1 MKIINPLYDK
11 AFKYLMENN
20 KLAKKVLSV
29 ILDVDVTE
37 VELSQQ
43 ETIVPNQIKGLTMF
57 RLDFKA
63 VIREADGSKK
73 TVLIELQ
80 KSKFS
85 TDIQRFRN
93 YLGTSYL
100 VKKLDIEKKPDVAE
114 EKPSEYHSIY
124 PIIAIYIL
132 GYKLDDLPY
141 LAVTVNRDVINS
153 VNKKKLH
160 VSSFFIEHLTHQ
172 SHIIQVVRLPPKQL
186 TRLEKFLVLFNQAW
200 CTDQEYILDLQNVP
214 EEFEDIA
221 RYLQGPLMDDDFRRH
236 LEAEEQL
243 DYIFEEQEAKHLKEI
258 EAERKQKEAERK
270 QKEAERKQKE
280 AERKLKEEAEKR
292 EQEAN
297 KQKEEAEKRE
307 QAERKLKEEAEERE
321 QSERKLKEDLA
332 INFARQL
339 KKYGAPLNEI
349 VKETGLPAEDI
360 EKLEES

>member
-29 ILDVDVTE
+29 ILDVEVTE

-80 KSKFS
+80 KSKFY

-93 YLGTSYL
+93 YLGASYL
-100 VKKLDIEKKPDVAE
+100 VKKLDTGEKPDVAE

-132 GYKLDDLPY
+132 GYNLDDLPY
-141 LAVTVNRDVINS
+141 LAVTVNGDVINS
-153 VNKKKLH
+153 VNKKKLR

-172 SHIIQVVRLPPKQL
+172 SHIIQVLRLPPKQR

-200 CTDQEYILDLQNVP
+200 CTDEGFIIDLPNVP
-214 EEFEDIA
+214 EEFEDMA
-221 RYLQGPLMDDDFRRH
+221 TYLQGPLMDDDFRRN
-236 LEAEEQL
+236 LEGEEQL
-243 DYIFEEQEAKHLKEI
+243 DYIFEEQETKHLKEI
-258 EAERKQKEAERK
+258 AAERKQKEEERKQKEAERK
-270 QKEAERKQKE
+270 LKEAAEEREQ

-292 EQEAN
+292 EQEAY
-297 KQKEEAEKRE
+297 KQ
-307 QAERKLKEEAEERE
+307 
-321 QSERKLKEDLA
+321 KEDLA
-332 INFARQL
+332 IKLARQL
-339 KKYGAPLNEI
+339 KKTGATLSEI
-349 VKETGLPAEDI
+349 ALETGLPIEEVKEVTSDEDR
-360 EKLEES
+360 KA

>member
-20 KLAKKVLSV
+20 KLAKKALSV
-29 ILDVDVTE
+29 ILDVEVTE

-43 ETIVPNQIKGLTMF
+43 ETIVPDRVKGLTMF

-93 YLGTSYL
+93 YLGTSYP
-100 VKKLDIEKKPDVAE
+100 VKKMGIDKKSDLVE
-114 EKPSEYHSIY
+114 EKPSEYQSIY

-153 VNKKKLH
+153 VNKEKVQ

-172 SHIIQVVRLPPKQL
+172 SHIIQVLRLPPKQL

-200 CTDQEYILDLQNVP
+200 CTDEGFILDLQNVP
-214 EEFEDIA
+214 EEFADIA
-221 RYLQGPLMDDDFRRH
+221 RYLQEPLMDDDFRRN
-236 LEAEEQL
+236 LEGEEQL
-243 DYIFEEQEAKHLKEI
+243 DYIFEEQEARHLREMTK
-258 EAERKQKEAERK
+258 AFNQ
-270 QKEAERKQKE
+270 
-280 AERKLKEEAEKR
+280 KEEAEEQKAAAEAR

-297 KQKEEAEKRE
+297 KQKEEAN
-307 QAERKLKEEAEERE
+307 KLKEEAN
-321 QSERKLKEDLA
+321 KLKEEANKLKDIFA
-332 INFARQL
+332 IKLARQM
-339 KKYGAPLNEI
+339 KKNGATLNEI
-349 VKETGLPAEDI
+349 AEETGLPAEEVRTLGSEDVRR
-360 EKLEES
+360 

>member
-29 ILDVDVTE
+29 ILDVEVTE

-43 ETIVPNQIKGLTMF
+43 ETIVPDRVKGLTMF

-100 VKKLDIEKKPDVAE
+100 VKKMGIDKKSDLVE
-114 EKPSEYHSIY
+114 EKPSEYQSIY

-153 VNKKKLH
+153 VNKEKVQ

-172 SHIIQVVRLPPKQL
+172 SHIIQIRRLPEQRRTQL
-186 TRLEKFLVLFNQAW
+186 ENFLVLFNQAW
-200 CTDQEYILDLQNVP
+200 CTEEGYIIDLQDIP
-214 EEFEDIA
+214 EEFSDMA
-221 RYLQGPLMDDDFRRH
+221 KYLQGPLMDEEFRRK
-236 LEAEEQL
+236 LEAEEEI
-243 DYIFEEQEAKHLKEI
+243 DTIFDEQEARFLKKI
-258 EAERKQKEAERK
+258 AESEKGKQ
-270 QKEAERKQKE
+270 
-280 AERKLKEEAEKR
+280 EAEKR
-292 EQEAN
+292 EQLE
-297 KQKEEAEKRE
+297 KFQKEE
-307 QAERKLKEEAEERE
+307 ERRQKEEERRQKVSLAVKLATYMKQNGASVAEI
-321 QSERKLKEDLA
+321 S
-332 INFARQL
+332 
-339 KKYGAPLNEI
+339 
-349 VKETGLPAEDI
+349 KETGLSPDKI
-360 EKLEES
+360 IDL